1 MKRSG
6 KIVVSKSNSSSS
18 LTCSCW
24 HLHAFG
30 NRQRPHIRHIE
41 SHTKPCECGLR
52 VPTPLHTA
60 LQSRVL
66 GFCVEGHPLQLK
78 EKKLRKSLDP
88 NTGSAFRL
96 AGTHTH
102 THREGRQA
110 EGHTEGTSA
119 DELSRNRGC
128 LAPRWCGVVHAL
140 LVRRRPGCIQVLVLD
155 IQEDLQEVAL
165 F

>member
-52 VPTPLHTA
+52 VPTPPTHCPTEQGPWFLCRRPPAAAERKEASEVFGSKH
-60 LQSRVL
+60 
-66 GFCVEGHPLQLK
+66 GFGLSPGWQK
-78 EKKLRKSLDP
+78 
-88 NTGSAFRL
+88 
-96 AGTHTH
+96 
-102 THREGRQA
+102 HR
-110 EGHTEGTSA
+110 EGTSA
-119 DELSRNRGC
+119 DELSRN
-128 LAPRWCGVVHAL
+128 PRLPCSPLVWCSPRSARSPPPRLHTSSCA
-140 LVRRRPGCIQVLVLD
+140 
-155 IQEDLQEVAL
+155 
-165 F
+165 